1 MKRLGRFGRFGRF
14 GGLGG
19 LGCLGRLGRLGRFGH
34 FERLRHLGHLARDER
49 GVVALE
55 FVLVF
60 PFMILL
66 LFGIVDASLILCDKA
81 VITNASREAAR
92 AGIVVRVPQLTP
104 AEVTSVALAYAQNN
118 LVTGGTATTPTVT
131 VDQSG
136 GTSPGSPLKVTVSY
150 TYDGLVLG
158 SAVSA
163 ITGAITLT
171 AVTVMN
177 YE

>member
-1 MKRLGRFGRFGRF
+1 MKRQGRFGRFGQF
-14 GGLGG
+14 
-19 LGCLGRLGRLGRFGH
+19 GRLGRFGC
-34 FERLRHLGHLARDER
+34 LGRFGRLARDER

-118 LVTGGTATTPTVT
+118 LVTGGTATTPTVA

-163 ITGAITLT
+163 ITGPITLT